1 MKSLIALLL
10 AVCSLLLVAC
20 DSGTEN
26 TDPSSPRLTDG
37 KLSPTVENC
46 YNEYWF
52 YTPGGGAIDFFYDI
66 GYLSSVETLT
76 ISLLEYKDWGI
87 ARPEDVS
94 VFLSDDGKTWYRVAM
109 ETRNN
114 DEINK
119 KGTRINYEYK
129 LDKAYA
135 ARFVRFRMEGAMMLI
150 DEFEAIGTK
159 KVTNKTAPCR
169 QRIPHLDLPHEPRKR
184 GICNA

>member
-1 MKSLIALLL
+1 MRQRNRKYRS
-10 AVCSLLLVAC
+10 VVS
-20 DSGTEN
+20 
-26 TDPSSPRLTDG
+26 PSYRRQAFT
-37 KLSPTVENC
+37 TVENC